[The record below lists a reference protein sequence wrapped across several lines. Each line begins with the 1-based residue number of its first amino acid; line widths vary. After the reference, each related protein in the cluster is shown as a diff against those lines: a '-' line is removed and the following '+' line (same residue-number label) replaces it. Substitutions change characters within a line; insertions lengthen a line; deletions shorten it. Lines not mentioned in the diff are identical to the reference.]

1 MYENDITMPNL
12 TVQEALKYL
21 KQLSENHS
29 EGDDNDKNVS
39 MNLHD
44 EYLPENEDNLD
55 RMKKIKTKMVLA
67 ML

>member
-55 RMKKIKTKMVLA
+55 RMKKIKMKMVLA